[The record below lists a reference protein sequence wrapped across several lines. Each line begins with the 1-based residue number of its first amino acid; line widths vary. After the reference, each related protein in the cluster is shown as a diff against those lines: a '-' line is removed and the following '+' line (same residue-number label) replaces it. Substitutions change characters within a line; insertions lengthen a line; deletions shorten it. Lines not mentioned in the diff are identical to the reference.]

1 MAWRIAP
8 RPWTYQPQQ
17 AVGPDPSNALNA
29 GLLLF
34 YSGDGRYRNDVTG
47 EALTPVN
54 GPTKVANRLGV
65 ATNFVYSS
73 AQYVNCGSAAKY
85 NVAGG
90 AITVGVW
97 YRMPDTAGI
106 VANGSVSLIS
116 KDSDVSGRA
125 FVMDIAS
132 NFGSGNNGLRFYV
145 NGGSGGFLSEDR
157 TAVAGEDRLL
167 LAVWR
172 SGGACA
178 LYVDGRQVHSLGS
191 GTSIPSTSGN
201 LLIGAREYSGTQAPM
216 QGDIRLA
223 FVVGRAWSAAEV
235 AQFYAN
241 PWQLFAPAP
250 RRIYVPGASTTTIT
264 VQNAAHAHAA
274 DGATLSEAAT
284 LSVAGATHAHV
295 AQAIALVQA
304 HVLAVA
310 AASHAHS
317 AASPTLSEAATIAV
331 ADALHAQAADSLT
344 LTQAHVLAVA
354 AATHAH
360 AAGSLEL
367 NQALTLAVADA
378 LHGHAAGS
386 PALTQ
391 AHLLSVAGASHGHTG
406 ENVALTQANVLALAS
421 ALHTH
426 AAGQPTLTSG
436 DTLDVAG
443 AAHGHMAGAVELVQA
458 HLLSV
463 DGATHAHTVET
474 FALSAGYTLAV
485 ANALHAHAAGAPT
498 LTSGVELAVASALHL
513 HAAGALDITQASTLV
528 VSDALHAHLAEL
540 VRLRMPG
547 AKARLIFVI
556 QRQDRVLVVAPRNRT
571 LTVH

>member
-1 MAWRIAP
+1 MRFFDDFTEDRLGG
-8 RPWTYQPQQ
+8 RPSARRWTYFGGTGGQVGYRFLTVENISGYR
-17 AVGPDPSNALNA
+17 AVWMRDTGWGDVFMGFTMNAPVSVAAPFEIAALLMTPS
-29 GLLLF
+29 G
-34 YSGDGRYRNDVTG
+34 
-47 EALTPVN
+47 
-54 GPTKVANRLGV
+54 
-65 ATNFVYSS
+65 
-73 AQYVNCGSAAKY
+73 
-85 NVAGG
+85 GG
-90 AITVGVW
+90 ALPIICAMNPAGDDNGHWMQNQGTVVVVGED
-97 YRMPDTAGI
+97 RPNF
-106 VANGSVSLIS
+106 ANGI
-116 KDSDVSGRA
+116 
-125 FVMDIAS
+125 
-132 NFGSGNNGLRFYV
+132 SGNV
-145 NGGSGGFLSEDR
+145 NLSW
-157 TAVAGEDRLL
+157 TPVAGELTWHAFRRFQDSTFGMK
-167 LAVWR
+167 VWR
-172 SGGACA
+172 HGTPEIPWGGSDTTNCKQTRSTAPDTSYTNLTRLGFGFYSSNPTGA
-178 LYVDGRQVHSLGS
+178 YLLRIGIATGADAAPRSRQEAGLPGREVQ
-191 GTSIPSTSGN
+191 
-201 LLIGAREYSGTQAPM
+201 R
-216 QGDIRLA
+216 
-223 FVVGRAWSAAEV
+223 RAWWLIAARSAVSAT
-235 AQFYAN
+235 
-241 PWQLFAPAP
+241 
-250 RRIYVPGASTTTIT
+250 SIT

-274 DGATLSEAAT
+274 DGPTLSEAAT

-391 AHLLSVAGASHGHTG
+391 AHLLSVAGASHGHTA
-406 ENVALTQANVLALAS
+406 ESAALTQANVLALAS
-421 ALHTH
+421 ALHAH